1 MNFKLN
7 LTSKKIKSILLAAMI
22 LLATLALAGCS
33 GSKDKAAMVVNDVAV
48 PQGVLNYYINYGKDY
63 LTSYGINIEDPE
75 TGGQYLSLIEEQG
88 VDIVKE
94 IAVVRSLAKEAGL
107 TADETVLTE
116 NLQAEKNY
124 FADDAAWQEW
134 LTTYQ
139 LTEND
144 VKWILEYQLL
154 SEALYEHVNKDIT
167 MTDAEVEAIYNA
179 NPADYDTFKFAHI
192 LISPEGTDDAAWAAA
207 QQTANDVL
215 TQINNGEKTF
225 EDIAAQYNTDSTK
238 ATGGDLGQYV
248 TKNASPYV
256 PEFTEAAFALS
267 EINQV
272 SAEPVRTSFGY
283 HLIKLLDKN
292 TGWQNVRESII
303 EQQLGVQRSENYNN
317 YLNEAIT
324 NAVINQDYERQ
335 YTVENNAAV
344 NNENQETPTT
354 DNNSNQ

>member
-1 MNFKLN
+1 
-7 LTSKKIKSILLAAMI
+7 MI

-88 VDIVKE
+88 VDIVKGN
-94 IAVVRSLAKEAGL
+94 RCGTLFGQRGRLNRRRNGTDRKFAGW
-107 TADETVLTE
+107 
-116 NLQAEKNY
+116 KNY

-215 TQINNGEKTF
+215 TQINNGEKTLR
-225 EDIAAQYNTDSTK
+225 I
-238 ATGGDLGQYV
+238 
-248 TKNASPYV
+248 
-256 PEFTEAAFALS
+256 
-267 EINQV
+267 
-272 SAEPVRTSFGY
+272 
-283 HLIKLLDKN
+283 
-292 TGWQNVRESII
+292 
-303 EQQLGVQRSENYNN
+303 
-317 YLNEAIT
+317 
-324 NAVINQDYERQ
+324 
-335 YTVENNAAV
+335 
-344 NNENQETPTT
+344 
-354 DNNSNQ
+354 